1 MIKEIIEKW
10 TPEITGVLYRLG
22 EKRMTIKYMKIH
34 VQCKYEFKDDVELF
48 QLLDAIDNAE
58 YVKHGIFPSSLALR
72 DTGKRLPSEAQF
84 GKVYQ
89 CCKDSSA
96 ATYTDVCIKE
106 RERAFRVASELA
118 QKRKASIPSL
128 W

>member
-1 MIKEIIEKW
+1 MIAKW
-10 TPEITGVLYRLG
+10 TPEITRVLYRSA
-22 EKRMTIKYMKIH
+22 ENRRTIKYMKLH
-34 VQCKYEFKDDVELF
+34 VLCKYEFKNDEELF

-72 DTGKRLPSEAQF
+72 DTGKKLPSETQF

-106 RERAFRVASELA
+106 RERAFRVASELV
-118 QKRKASIPSL
+118 QKRKSSVPSL